1 MYESQKFKK
10 IKLRVILAKANTDI
24 KIRFKRRRDIIK
36 NSYSNLINSQY
47 EFLILFWLFFQN
59 LTKYIF

>member
-10 IKLRVILAKANTDI
+10 MKLRVILAKANTDI

-47 EFLILFWLFFQN
+47 EFLILFLLFFQN
-59 LTKYIF
+59 LIKYIF

>member
-10 IKLRVILAKANTDI
+10 MKLRVILAKANTDI

>member
-1 MYESQKFKK
+1 M
-10 IKLRVILAKANTDI
+10 KLRVILAKANTDI

-47 EFLILFWLFFQN
+47 EFLILFLLFFQN
-59 LTKYIF
+59 LIKYIF

>member
-10 IKLRVILAKANTDI
+10 MKLRVILAKANTDI

-47 EFLILFWLFFQN
+47 EFILFLLFFQN
-59 LTKYIF
+59 LIKYIF

>member
-10 IKLRVILAKANTDI
+10 MKLRVILAKANTVI

-47 EFLILFWLFFQN
+47 EFLILFLLFFQN
-59 LTKYIF
+59 LIKYIF

>member
-10 IKLRVILAKANTDI
+10 MKLRVILAKANTDI

-59 LTKYIF
+59 LIKYIF

>member
-10 IKLRVILAKANTDI
+10 MKLRVILAKANTDI

-47 EFLILFWLFFQN
+47 EFLILFLFFFQN
-59 LTKYIF
+59 LIKYIF

>member
-10 IKLRVILAKANTDI
+10 MKLRVILAKANTDI

-47 EFLILFWLFFQN
+47 EFLILF
-59 LTKYIF
+59 

>member
-10 IKLRVILAKANTDI
+10 MKLRVILVKANTDI

-47 EFLILFWLFFQN
+47 EFLILFLLFFQN
-59 LTKYIF
+59 LIKYIF

>member
-10 IKLRVILAKANTDI
+10 MKLRVILAKANTDI

-36 NSYSNLINSQY
+36 NSYLNLINSQY
-47 EFLILFWLFFQN
+47 EFLILFLLFFQN
-59 LTKYIF
+59 LIKYIF

>member
-47 EFLILFWLFFQN
+47 EFLILFLLFFQN
-59 LTKYIF
+59 LIKYIF

>member
-10 IKLRVILAKANTDI
+10 MKLRVILVKANTVI

-47 EFLILFWLFFQN
+47 EFLILFLLFFQN
-59 LTKYIF
+59 LIKYIF